1 MNLRDAVRTDMRVRL
16 TRTRLDSMLRWT
28 LVDPDP
34 LDPTQPLD
42 PDDLSPILDSVF
54 RLVSDLSSQD
64 DTTDHVSDMDRLY
77 AAGQVCLWRAVKEGL
92 VLVYDV
98 TADGETYR
106 RSQILQSVE
115 SLLSAAKADAAGY
128 GVDLAEMPPATISRV
143 TYDSP
148 YDADRPLIYAG
159 RIYDEY
165 SA

>member
-16 TRTRLDSMLRWT
+16 ARTRLDSMLRWT
-28 LVDPDP
+28 LTNAAPF
-34 LDPTQPLD
+34 D
-42 PDDLSPILDSVF
+42 PDDLSPLLDSTF
-54 RLVSDLSSQD
+54 RLVSDLSSQG

-106 RSQILQSVE
+106 RSQILQSVD

-159 RIYDEY
+159 RIYNDDY
-165 SA
+165 SS